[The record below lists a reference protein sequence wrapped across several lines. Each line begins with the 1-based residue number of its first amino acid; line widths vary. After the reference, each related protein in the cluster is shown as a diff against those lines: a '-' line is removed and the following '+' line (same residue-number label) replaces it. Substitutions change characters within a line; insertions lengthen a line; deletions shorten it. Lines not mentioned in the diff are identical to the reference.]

1 MATTKTVDTFP
12 RETPRGPSQ
21 LEGTDKVT
29 REEGTVKPADE
40 HAAAYADGRGQ

>member
-1 MATTKTVDTFP
+1 MATITTVDAVL

-21 LEGTDKVT
+21 LEGMDKVT

-40 HAAAYADGRGQ
+40 HAAAYADRRGQ